1 MQITMNKIFNDSKL
15 IIFLMSFEVSKNVL
29 HIKLRDVETLL
40 RGNSYIQKS
49 QI

>member
-1 MQITMNKIFNDSKL
+1 
-15 IIFLMSFEVSKNVL
+15 MSFEVSKNVL
-29 HIKLRDVETLL
+29 HIKLKGCGDIAL